1 MMYVCPLCNKLGQKN
16 YQCPTCLTSL
26 EDCGRLMDY
35 FDNYSPYLEIDGTKL
50 VDGYPNDQKNHQ
62 CPHVFYC
69 PNCLTEQVYL
79 IDEIIF

>member
-1 MMYVCPLCNKLGQKN
+1 
-16 YQCPTCLTSL
+16 
-26 EDCGRLMDY
+26 MDY